1 MPLGGLLGGKNTFP
15 ELIRFDT
22 KKRLN
27 NVFIKKLLVFPNFE
41 THAFSFGQAFLNF
54 NIWFYLIF
62 NAKTKS

>member
-41 THAFSFGQAFLNF
+41 THAFSFGKLF
-54 NIWFYLIF
+54 
-62 NAKTKS
+62 